1 MSPLHA
7 QYIVVSSS
15 HRPRHLDGGSSASPG
30 KEKRGP
36 SGPRPRPPPIS
47 PRDVNRPA
55 RLAVDGLGVSEPDPD
70 GGPSAGTRQRV
81 GLGPR
86 GGDESLE
93 LGRSGRRG
101 PHLERAAVAARLVLD
116 DDRRVRAPP
125 RGSSAISEASAD
137 PRPPRP
143 VRPPPSPRRSGSPS
157 RATGRPTTARSGSR
171 TWCTCAM
178 SATGSTMV
186 EPKSD
191 RLTARLLHGRGAITM
206 SIMAAL
212 ADL

>member
-36 SGPRPRPPPIS
+36 SGPRPPPIS

-55 RLAVDGLGVSEPDPD
+55 RLAVDGLGIPEPNPD
-70 GGPSAGTRQRV
+70 GSPSAGARQRV

-86 GGDESLE
+86 GGDEALE

-116 DDRRVRAPP
+116 DDRRAERLLEGRALSPKPRRILVLLGRFVLLPAPEEVGPRAGPLGDRLRPGLDPERGVRAP
-125 RGSSAISEASAD
+125 
-137 PRPPRP
+137 
-143 VRPPPSPRRSGSPS
+143 
-157 RATGRPTTARSGSR
+157 
-171 TWCTCAM
+171 
-178 SATGSTMV
+178 
-186 EPKSD
+186 
-191 RLTARLLHGRGAITM
+191 
-206 SIMAAL
+206 
-212 ADL
+212 

>member
-36 SGPRPRPPPIS
+36 SGPRPPPIS

-55 RLAVDGLGVSEPDPD
+55 RLAVDGLGIPEPNPD
-70 GGPSAGTRQRV
+70 GSPSAGARQRV

-101 PHLERAAVAARLVLD
+101 PHLERTAVAARLVLD
-116 DDRRVRAPP
+116 DDRQAE
-125 RGSSAISEASAD
+125 GLLEGLGQAASYLSPFSLVVAD
-137 PRPPRP
+137 PLTI
-143 VRPPPSPRRSGSPS
+143 GS
-157 RATGRPTTARSGSR
+157 RAS
-171 TWCTCAM
+171 
-178 SATGSTMV
+178 
-186 EPKSD
+186 
-191 RLTARLLHGRGAITM
+191 
-206 SIMAAL
+206 
-212 ADL
+212 

>member
-15 HRPRHLDGGSSASPG
+15 HRPRHLDGGSSASLG
-30 KEKRGP
+30 REKRGP

-93 LGRSGRRG
+93 LGRSGRSG

-116 DDRRVRAPP
+116 DDRRAERLLEGRALSPKPRRILVLLGRFVLLPAPEEVGPRAGPLGDRLRPGLDPERGVRAP
-125 RGSSAISEASAD
+125 
-137 PRPPRP
+137 
-143 VRPPPSPRRSGSPS
+143 
-157 RATGRPTTARSGSR
+157 
-171 TWCTCAM
+171 
-178 SATGSTMV
+178 
-186 EPKSD
+186 
-191 RLTARLLHGRGAITM
+191 
-206 SIMAAL
+206 
-212 ADL
+212 

>member
-30 KEKRGP
+30 MEKRGP

-47 PRDVNRPA
+47 PRSVNRPA
-55 RLAVDGLGVSEPDPD
+55 RLAVDGLGIPETDPD
-70 GGPSAGTRQRV
+70 GSPSAGARQRV

-116 DDRRVRAPP
+116 DDRRAERLLEGLRPRRWRRPWRGRPRRRCAP
-125 RGSSAISEASAD
+125 RGASAARSR
-137 PRPPRP
+137 PRACSRASGARRIAA
-143 VRPPPSPRRSGSPS
+143 RPPP
-157 RATGRPTTARSGSR
+157 GRP
-171 TWCTCAM
+171 
-178 SATGSTMV
+178 
-186 EPKSD
+186 
-191 RLTARLLHGRGAITM
+191 RLWP
-206 SIMAAL
+206 
-212 ADL
+212 

>member
-15 HRPRHLDGGSSASPG
+15 HRPRRLDGGSSASPG

-55 RLAVDGLGVSEPDPD
+55 RLAVDGLGVPETDPD
-70 GGPSAGTRQRV
+70 GSPSAGDRQRV

-86 GGDESLE
+86 GGDEALE
-93 LGRSGRRG
+93 RGRTRRCG

-116 DDRRVRAPP
+116 DDRRAERLLEGRALSPKPRRILVLLGRFVLLPAPEEVGPRAGPLGDRLRPGLGPERRVRAP
-125 RGSSAISEASAD
+125 
-137 PRPPRP
+137 RPLHLQRLRRDLRLEERILRP
-143 VRPPPSPRRSGSPS
+143 
-157 RATGRPTTARSGSR
+157 
-171 TWCTCAM
+171 
-178 SATGSTMV
+178 
-186 EPKSD
+186 
-191 RLTARLLHGRGAITM
+191 
-206 SIMAAL
+206 
-212 ADL
+212 